1 MIEIQRLQAGVML
14 QCPHY
19 MIQLIPVSSADSLG
33 SPTIIVSVLARPA
46 LTGDDR
52 NVRLE
57 AYDVRHEFQLPDIA
71 IDAHEMRCLRIAYE
85 RAPLFREGFTLTLE
99 EGMAEQLAAYLPRI
113 DLISLVV
120 TGVSE
125 AVKPKLGRAPLP
137 HEQAVIADVVAS
149 TVLDQ
154 STPAQAMAFAMGL
167 CSECV
172 FSETRGDHPDYAEL
186 GAALRR
192 PEVQAVLAEAGRDL
206 PA

>member
-1 MIEIQRLQAGVML
+1 MIEVQRLQAGVIL
-14 QCPHY
+14 QGPHY
-19 MIQLIPVSSADSLG
+19 MIQLIPVGSADSLG

-57 AYDVRHEFQLPDIA
+57 AYDVRHEFQLADIA
-71 IDAHEMRCLRIAYE
+71 VDAHEMRCLRIAYE
-85 RAPLFREGFTLTLE
+85 RAPRFREGFTLALE

-113 DLISLVV
+113 DLISLVA

-137 HEQAVIADVVAS
+137 HEQAVIADVVAN

-154 STPAQAMAFAMGL
+154 STPSQAMAFAMGFGN
-167 CSECV
+167 ECV
-172 FSETRGDHPDYAEL
+172 FSDTRGDHPDYVAL
-186 GAALRR
+186 GAALRT
-192 PEVQAVLAEAGRDL
+192 PAVVAMLQDAQRGR
-206 PA
+206 

>member
-1 MIEIQRLQAGVML
+1 MIEVQRLQAGVIL
-14 QCPHY
+14 QGPHY
-19 MIQLIPVSSADSLG
+19 MIQLIPVSAADSFG

-57 AYDVRHEFQLPDIA
+57 AYDVRHQFQLADIA
-71 IDAHEMRCLRIAYE
+71 VDAHEMRCLRIAYE
-85 RAPLFREGFTLTLE
+85 RAPLFREGFTLALE
-99 EGMAEQLAAYLPRI
+99 DGMAEQLATYLPRI
-113 DLISLVV
+113 DLISLVA
-120 TGVSE
+120 TGVNE

-167 CSECV
+167 ASECV
-172 FSETRGDHPDYAEL
+172 FSETRGDHPDYVVL
-186 GAALRR
+186 GAALRT
-192 PEVQAVLAEAGRDL
+192 PAVVSILQEAQRGR
-206 PA
+206 